1 MLQARPLRWLASSVL
16 ALCVSGCAPD
26 DERSR
31 ITTQLPPEGYALFRV
46 SPGNAKR
53 VAILVEM
60 RDVKD
65 ASFVLLYTP
74 KEPKSSGWFE
84 LDATDY
90 TPCRHY
96 GAESIDDVELGCV
109 LPNGHGALVDVVD
122 AKPWPS
128 TVLLR
133 HQLGDGLE
141 DLSCKCT
148 KPAPGGWYAVMR
160 IAKTGPAIPIAVEV
174 VSMDETDGYEEPS
187 VEHIR

>member
-1 MLQARPLRWLASSVL
+1 MLHARSLRWFASSAL
-16 ALCVSGCAPD
+16 ALCVSGCAPED
-26 DERSR
+26 KRSR
-31 ITTQLPPEGYALFRV
+31 ITTHLPPQGYALFQV
-46 SPGNAKR
+46 SPGGAKR
-53 VAILVEM
+53 LAIVVEA

-84 LDATDY
+84 LDPNDY
-90 TPCRHY
+90 FPCRHY
-96 GAESIDDVELGCV
+96 GTESVDDVELGCV
-109 LPNGHGALVDVVD
+109 VPNGHGALVDVVD

-141 DLSCKCT
+141 DASCKCT
-148 KPAPGGWYAVMR
+148 KAAPGGWYAVMR
-160 IAKTGPAIPIAVEV
+160 IAKTGPAIPIAFEV
-174 VSMDETDGYEEPS
+174 ISMDETDSYEEPQ